1 MPKQIYDIE
10 LLSIK
15 EVAALLG
22 VVYLTVERKIAKGEL
37 KACRLSKE
45 LYVTK
50 ENLISYLK
58 GNNKDQESESRGQ
71 HPHKKVVSI
80 QHKCIICKEKIDPK
94 NDIFVSYVGNRD
106 LHSCSNEH
114 QNEWKHMT
122 PAEQKKLLSSTKAPA
137 SSTAPSNAYRTKI
150 EKFTER
156 DRKRNEAQ

>member
-1 MPKQIYDIE
+1 MKQALDIKLFSAEDIAKE
-10 LLSIK
+10 LGMSYLSIQR
-15 EVAALLG
+15 LL
-22 VVYLTVERKIAKGEL
+22 IAG
-37 KACRLSKE
+37 R
-45 LYVTK
+45 
-50 ENLISYLK
+50 LK
-58 GNNKDQESESRGQ
+58 GFKISNKWHVPEENFRSFLLTGGADLDKPRAQ
-71 HPHKKVVSI
+71 HHKKVVSI